1 MIIDELQ
8 KANIEALKANDQS
21 ARAVLSVVI
30 SRYKLA
36 AIEAKANGKE
46 IKDADMV
53 SLIGKIIKELQE
65 EKEGYMKV
73 GNTEQVQSII
83 AQTAL
88 ISKYLPKLLS
98 EDEIKKEIEKLSDK
112 SIPSVMK
119 HFKANF
125 DGQVDMGLVN
135 KIARSLQ

>member
-8 KANIEALKANDQS
+8 KANIEALKAHDQS

-46 IKDADMV
+46 IKDSDMV
-53 SLIGKIIKELQE
+53 SLIGKVLKELEE
-65 EKEGYMKV
+65 EKAGYIKV
-73 GNTEQVQSII
+73 GNKEQVDSII
-83 AQTAL
+83 AQENL

-98 EDEIKKEIEKLSDK
+98 EDEIRKEIEKLTDK
-112 SIPSVMK
+112 TIPSVMK

-125 DGQVDMGLVN
+125 EGKVDMGLVN
-135 KIARSLQ
+135 KIARSL